1 MQIAKDK
8 VVMINYTLTDPD
20 GQVLDSSEGR
30 DPLAYLHGRGNIIAG
45 LEAALDGKAAGEQV
59 QVTIEPAEA
68 YGELDESLVQQV
80 PLSKFEG
87 VDKVEPG
94 MQFTAQTQ
102 MGPRVISV
110 TEVDEANDL
119 VTVDANHPLAGVT
132 LSFDVSIVEVR
143 EATAEELDHGHVHGP
158 GGHHHH

>member
-1 MQIAKDK
+1 MQIDKDK
-8 VVMINYTLTDPD
+8 VVTINYKLTDPE

-45 LEAALDGKAAGEQV
+45 LESALEGKNPGEQV
-59 QVTIEPAEA
+59 QVTIEPAQG
-68 YGELDESLVQQV
+68 YGEKDDTLVQQV
-80 PLSKFEG
+80 PRSKFEG

-110 TEVDEANDL
+110 VDVDQDSEQ
-119 VTVDANHPLAGVT
+119 VTIDANHPLAGVT
-132 LSFDVSIVEVR
+132 LNFDVDIVEVR
-143 EATAEELDHGHVHGP
+143 DATAEELDHGHVHGP
-158 GGHHHH
+158 GGHQH

>member
-30 DPLAYLHGRGNIIAG
+30 DPLAYLHGRGNIIPG
-45 LEAALDGKAAGEQV
+45 LEAALDGKAVGEQV
-59 QVTIEPAEA
+59 QVTVEPAQA

-110 TEVDEANDL
+110 TEVDQANDL

-132 LSFDVSIVEVR
+132 LNFDVNIVEVR
-143 EATAEELDHGHVHGP
+143 EATAEELDHGHVHAP

>member
-8 VVMINYTLTDPD
+8 VVMINYKLTDPD

-30 DPLAYLHGRGNIIAG
+30 DPLAYLHGRGNIIPG
-45 LEAALDGKAAGEQV
+45 LETALDGKSAGEQV
-59 QVTIEPAEA
+59 QVTVEPAQA
-68 YGELDESLVQQV
+68 YGEKDDNLVQQV

-87 VDKVEPG
+87 VDKIEPG

-110 TEVDEANDL
+110 TAVDEANDM

-132 LSFDVSIVEVR
+132 LNFDVNIVEVR

-158 GGHHHH
+158 GGHHH